1 MLYSKFFGNES
12 LSNGTV
18 FFFHLFA
25 QIREAQRQEAYR
37 IAQEQKLIAKQQQI
51 VNHQAFVQE
60 GVTPRPVDPFYSPIL
75 QRLDKVFNMLGVVD
89 ENCRERL
96 VCAMYK
102 APIKYSPHSN
112 YVSAELSR

>member
-1 MLYSKFFGNES
+1 MKE
-12 LSNGTV
+12 V
-18 FFFHLFA
+18 FFLNFPSVSQFPT
-25 QIREAQRQEAYR
+25 QVREAQRQEAYR

-51 VNHQAFVQE
+51 VNQQAYAQE

-75 QRLDKVFNMLGVVD
+75 ARLDKVFNSLGIVE

-102 APIKYSPHSN
+102 SPIKYSPHSN